1 MNIEL
6 IIKEILFII
15 IGITNKK
22 VKSVCNL
29 MTTKMESRKA
39 IDFIKDLKKYII
51 ENHDKIITKVSNH
64 VKKQSIF
71 KDIISKQ
78 KGSKTRSSTHS
89 SSHSS
94 TRSSSRFTRKKTPKV
109 YGGDGPDMRDII
121 SLIVFA
127 ISYITASHIHS
138 GIEHR
143 RYNVED
149 TVYIRYMVG
158 IICIISLLNV
168 DYTHFQGTQNIEMQP
183 NFQQVRNQSPNESQ
197 LQIIRQLNGPTENDN
212 TIRVNDKDC
221 CVCMLNLHNDTNDN
235 NIIQL
240 NCNHFFH
247 KHCLLKWVQNTSNTS
262 CPICRGPVE
271 IKNIYKHNIE
281 IHLN

>member
-1 MNIEL
+1 
-6 IIKEILFII
+6 
-15 IGITNKK
+15 
-22 VKSVCNL
+22 
-29 MTTKMESRKA
+29 
-39 IDFIKDLKKYII
+39 LKKYII
-51 ENHDKIITKVSNH
+51 KNHNKIIKEVSNH

-78 KGSKTRSSTHS
+78 KGSKTRSS
-89 SSHSS
+89 SHSS
-94 TRSSSRFTRKKTPKV
+94 TRSSSRFTRKNPKKV

-143 RYNVED
+143 RYTVED

-183 NFQQVRNQSPNESQ
+183 NFQHVRNQSPNESQ
-197 LQIIRQLNGPTENDN
+197 LQIISQLNGPTEQYDN
-212 TIRVNDKDC
+212 TIRVNDKEC
-221 CVCMLNLHNDTNDN
+221 CVCMLELNNDTDNN

-240 NCNHFFH
+240 KCNHFFH
-247 KHCLLKWVQNTSNTS
+247 KLCLLDWVQKTSNTS

-271 IKNIYKHNIE
+271 IKKIYKHDTI
-281 IHLN
+281 LQYT